1 MTVTMSTRPQ
11 LAFKMPTISPRAVMQ
26 PQEHVCVQL
35 PAHIVALRGACAPH
49 PEFHAIETKMGRFMG
64 FHRQERRGSLSRYPI
79 RARDGKIA
87 NCLPIMPG
95 WNYTVR
101 LYRPREE
108 TLSGRWT
115 FAETQEVK

>member
-1 MTVTMSTRPQ
+1 MQ
-11 LAFKMPTISPRAVMQ
+11 LQAR
-26 PQEHVCVQL
+26 CVQL
-35 PAHIVALRGACAPH
+35 PAHTAALRERALRTLS
-49 PEFHAIETKMGRFMG
+49 FTLSSRKWGRFLG
-64 FHRQERRGSLSRYPI
+64 FHRQERRGSLSHHPI